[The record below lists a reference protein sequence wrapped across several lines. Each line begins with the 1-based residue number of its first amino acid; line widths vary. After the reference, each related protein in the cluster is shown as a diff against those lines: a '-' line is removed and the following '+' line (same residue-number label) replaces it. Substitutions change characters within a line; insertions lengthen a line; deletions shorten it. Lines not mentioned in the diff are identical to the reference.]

1 MQGGRQPTLG
11 STLGVGGDSLFKCR
25 PRTHTTH
32 TSPVYASKLLSATF
46 FSSEEWSKKCCGFI
60 GKSAK
65 FCIEEK
71 VATFGH
77 CGTTSHGRRKF
88 SPDYNRYYAP
98 VGMHYGTPA
107 ADSEMNI
114 HVNRLSGKWRDKVR
128 KGLFIRTQWAD
139 IFIKVMTEDLHRSL
153 DEANEEDEREQRKVG
168 RKQEGDQALETA
180 LQTGGRALQ
189 TGERSNTVGV
199 TTMASPFNA
208 NTPLDANTAP
218 YHHMFQKM
226 CNLEAKVEVLLER
239 TSSNV

>member
-1 MQGGRQPTLG
+1 
-11 STLGVGGDSLFKCR
+11 
-25 PRTHTTH
+25 
-32 TSPVYASKLLSATF
+32 VYVSKLLSATF
-46 FSSEEWSKKCCGFI
+46 FSSEECSKKCCGFI

-65 FCIEEK
+65 FSIKEK

-77 CGTTSHGRRKF
+77 CDTTSHGRRKF

-98 VGMHYGTPA
+98 VGMHYGTTA
-107 ADSEMNI
+107 ADFEMNI

-128 KGLFIRTQWAD
+128 EGLFTQAQWAD
-139 IFIKVMTEDLHRSL
+139 IFIKVMTKDLHRSL

-199 TTMASPFNA
+199 TTMASPFKA

-226 CNLEAKVEVLLER
+226 CDLEAKVQVLLER
-239 TSSNV
+239 TSSNVGCGGSKT